1 MNQPCVLT
9 VQTETEMPILAEL
22 SRLLEPEFR
31 ANKTENLDENDASRS
46 EPERPHAVVVDA
58 SGPQSGD
65 PKMAGPLVVIMMR
78 ATPESVCQV
87 FKTAST
93 GYVFRRCGGPQVAQT
108 LYDMVA
114 GSNGTTVSDIPAA
127 APTNSCPLLTTRQT
141 EVLRLVADGH
151 PDKEIASMLCISEKT
166 VEFHKANI
174 RKQLSLRSTAELTR
188 FAIRNGLAAS

>member
-1 MNQPCVLT
+1 MTQPCLMT
-9 VQTETEMPILAEL
+9 VQNDTPILAEL
-22 SRLLEPEFR
+22 RSLLERDFQLS
-31 ANKTENLDENDASRS
+31 KTENIESDASSS
-46 EPERPHAVVVDA
+46 EPAPPHAVVVDA
-58 SGPQSGD
+58 SVPESGD

-78 ATPESVCQV
+78 AKPESVCQV

-93 GYVFRRCGGPQVAQT
+93 GYVFRRCGGTQAAQN
-108 LYDMVA
+108 LYEMVA
-114 GSNGTTVSDIPAA
+114 GTSNTPTVSDIPAA
-127 APTNSCPLLTTRQT
+127 APTGSCPLLTTRQT

-188 FAIRNGLAAS
+188 FAIRNGLSAS

>member
-9 VQTETEMPILAEL
+9 VQTETDMPILAEL
-22 SRLLEPEFR
+22 RRLLEPEFR
-31 ANKTENLDENDASRS
+31 TSKTENADESDAAPGES
-46 EPERPHAVVVDA
+46 ERPHAVVVDA
-58 SGPQSGD
+58 SVPDSGD
-65 PKMAGPLVVIMMR
+65 PKMSGPLVVIMMR
-78 ATPESVCQV
+78 AKPESVCQV

-93 GYVFRRCGGPQVAQT
+93 GYVFRRCGGTQVAQS
-108 LYDMVA
+108 LYEMVA
-114 GSNGTTVSDIPAA
+114 GSNNPTVSDIPAA
-127 APTNSCPLLTTRQT
+127 APTTTCPLLTTRQT